1 MTRVGPGRCVL
12 ALVLALTSPGCST
25 SGPPQEDATTTP
37 SRPLAAVLERHTPEL
52 MSIPGVVATA
62 ESRLDDGSPCIL
74 VLVVRL
80 TPELRE
86 KLPRRLEGW
95 PVRVEESGEIRA
107 LPDSGR

>member
-1 MTRVGPGRCVL
+1 
-12 ALVLALTSPGCST
+12 
-25 SGPPQEDATTTP
+25 
-37 SRPLAAVLERHTPEL
+37 
-52 MSIPGVVATA
+52 VVATA
-62 ESRLDDGSPCIL
+62 ESRLDDGRPCIL

-86 KLPRRLEGW
+86 RLPRELEGW